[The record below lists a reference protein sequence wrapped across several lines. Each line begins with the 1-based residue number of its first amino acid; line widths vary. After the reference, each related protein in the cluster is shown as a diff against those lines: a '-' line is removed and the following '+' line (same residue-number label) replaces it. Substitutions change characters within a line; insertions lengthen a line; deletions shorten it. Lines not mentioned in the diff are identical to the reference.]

1 MRTLTTVEHVERK
14 DSGAI
19 VVTFLGGNKA
29 GTYDP
34 EVGDTAEE
42 ALRDGHSVELQVD
55 KRQGKLFIEF
65 LSLVL
70 PPEELGGPA
79 DEPSPDA
86 GVVEAAALVE
96 PFNPVAAPE
105 VVDEIL
111 AAEAATDQV
120 DDTAPEA
127 IAAAEVLLA
136 QPNLGL
142 ATTAE
147 LLTELQA
154 RAEVGG
160 YANYK
165 TYTGGDA

>member
-79 DEPSPDA
+79 DSAEVPVP
-86 GVVEAAALVE
+86 AAAGNEVVAETLVE

-111 AAEAATDQV
+111 AAEAATDQGDETDPPLSMAT
-120 DDTAPEA
+120 DDQ
-127 IAAAEVLLA
+127 LLA
-136 QPNLGL
+136 ELESRLGS
-142 ATTAE
+142 
-147 LLTELQA
+147 QS
-154 RAEVGG
+154 
-160 YANYK
+160 
-165 TYTGGDA
+165 